1 MGSASAVAIPSTKPL
16 SVVVVDDDIT
26 TANGFCRAIGALG
39 HTCVVAHDGVSA
51 LGLIER
57 NDADV
62 VVSDLSMPGIDGLE
76 LCRAVR
82 VRKDRY
88 VYFVLVSA
96 AGDKQHVM
104 AAMRAGVDDY
114 LTKPIDLDA
123 LEARMLCAQR
133 VVGVHRALITR
144 NKELR
149 RDSERYLEVSRVDA
163 LTAARNRR
171 ALAEDLRRAHG
182 SIIRYGGPY
191 AVAMCDI
198 DRFKEYNDAHGHLAG
213 DEVLKSVVRTINGE
227 LRRGDAVYRYG
238 GEEIVVLLPEQTV
251 AAATAAM
258 ERIRRQVA
266 RLTPVTMSVGVS
278 ELLAKDDDEDA
289 CIRRAD
295 AALYRAKSAGRN
307 RVVA

>member
-1 MGSASAVAIPSTKPL
+1 L
-16 SVVVVDDDIT
+16 SVVVVDDDVVA
-26 TANGFCRAIGALG
+26 ANGFCRAIGALG
-39 HTCVVAHDGVSA
+39 HTCIVAHDGASA

-57 NDADV
+57 NHADV
-62 VVSDLSMPGIDGLE
+62 VISDLSMPGMDGLE

-82 VRKDRY
+82 ERKDRY
-88 VYFVLVSA
+88 IYFVLVSA

-104 AAMRAGVDDY
+104 DAMRAGVDDY
-114 LTKPIDLDA
+114 LKKPIDLDA

-133 VVGVHRALITR
+133 VVGVHRALMTR

-163 LTAARNRR
+163 LTGARNRR

-182 SIIRYGGPY
+182 SIVRYGGPY
-191 AVAMCDI
+191 AVAMCDV
-198 DRFKEYNDAHGHLAG
+198 DRFKDYNDRHGHLAG

-238 GEEIVVLLPEQTV
+238 GEEIVVLLPQQGVV
-251 AAATAAM
+251 AASAAM
-258 ERIRRQVA
+258 ERVRRQVA
-266 RLTPVTMSVGVS
+266 RMTPVTISIGLS
-278 ELLAKDDDEDA
+278 QLLAKDADEEE

-295 AALYRAKSAGRN
+295 GALYRAKSAGRN